1 MKTRKIRALLAAILL
16 GIASVA
22 AAGPAANGTVELK
35 LESAMEQEYVNERGE
50 KAKRLVPVTRVI
62 PGDEVVYTIHFVNKG
77 SQPATD
83 VVITNPIPAQVAYR
97 EGSAFGT
104 GTEIEFSVDGG
115 KSWGRPATLRVR
127 QADGGDRPATAADYT
142 HVRWRMQ
149 NAVPGGQ
156 SGFVRYRAVLK

>member
-1 MKTRKIRALLAAILL
+1 MKTRKIRALFAIALL

-22 AAGPAANGTVELK
+22 AAAPAPTSNVELRI
-35 LESAMEQEYVNERGE
+35 ESATEQEYVNERGE

-77 SQPATD
+77 KEPATD
-83 VVITNPIPAQVAYR
+83 VVITNPIPAQMAYR
-97 EGSAFGT
+97 EGTAFGT
-104 GTEIEFSVDGG
+104 GTAIEFSVDGG
-115 KSWGRPATLRVR
+115 RSYGASAALRVR
-127 QADGGDRPATAADYT
+127 GEDGRERAATAADYT